1 MVAVAADAD
10 INAVSDDITTALL
23 SAHHVTSDKQD
34 FTVTSQ
40 ATMQSTISSITSM
53 MTIFLG
59 GIGAI
64 SLLVGAIGVANTMF
78 MSVLERTREIGILKA
93 LGMTSG
99 DITVLFLIE
108 SALIGLIG
116 GLLGVMLSFV
126 ASFVMTMAG
135 ISSVITFELAALA
148 VVFSALV
155 GITSGVAPA
164 RNAAKLEP
172 IEALS
177 YE

>member
-1 MVAVAADAD
+1 M
-10 INAVSDDITTALL
+10 
-23 SAHHVTSDKQD
+23 
-34 FTVTSQ
+34 
-40 ATMQSTISSITSM
+40 
-53 MTIFLG
+53 
-59 GIGAI
+59 
-64 SLLVGAIGVANTMF
+64 VGAIGVANTMF
-78 MSVLERTREIGILKA
+78 MSVLERTKEIGILKA

-99 DITVLFLIE
+99 DITMLFLIE

-116 GLLGVMLSFV
+116 GVLGVMLSFG
-126 ASFVMTMAG
+126 ASFVMTVAG

-164 RNAAKLEP
+164 RNAARLEP